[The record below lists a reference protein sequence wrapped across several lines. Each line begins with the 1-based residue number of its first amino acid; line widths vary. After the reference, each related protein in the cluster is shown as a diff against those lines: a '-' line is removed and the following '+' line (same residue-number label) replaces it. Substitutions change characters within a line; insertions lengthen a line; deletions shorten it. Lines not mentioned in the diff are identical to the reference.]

1 MESKI
6 LEIPRFKNPR
16 KKDSKKKL
24 EEKKKEEER
33 NVCAKKYKEHKITI
47 TITIRKKSNRKC

>member
-24 EEKKKEEER
+24 EEKKKGG
-33 NVCAKKYKEHKITI
+33 
-47 TITIRKKSNRKC
+47 RKKRLCEKIQEK

>member
-16 KKDSKKKL
+16 KKNSKKKL
-24 EEKKKEEER
+24 EEKKEEEER
-33 NVCAKKYKEHKITI
+33 NVCAKKYNENKITSQK
-47 TITIRKKSNRKC
+47 RWNRKC

>member
-24 EEKKKEEER
+24 EEKKEEEER
-33 NVCAKKYKEHKITI
+33 NVCAKKYNENKITSQK
-47 TITIRKKSNRKC
+47 RWNRKC